1 MIFADLIKSFH
12 LLSQA
17 LELIISFN
25 PHITLWSRC
34 FFFLICI
41 LQIKKLRLKKVKKSK
56 VPQVEIELF
65 NSKGLAFGMLT
76 G

>member
-34 FFFLICI
+34 FFFFNLYFTDKETEA
-41 LQIKKLRLKKVKKSK
+41 QKG
-56 VPQVEIELF
+56 QEI
-65 NSKGLAFGMLT
+65 
-76 G
+76 